1 MDQLS
6 GRSAPGKSNNKALR
20 FVLGMGLLVLVAVA
34 ICALIWWFFSDHDY
48 DLLGQYII
56 IAGIIFL
63 IFGVLVVAS
72 RGLPGGMRRSSKPL
86 RLQNGMEVDKRG
98 KQTGTTRQDTRL
110 LLFFCGTGLLCL
122 FIGNLIV
129 LGL

>member
-1 MDQLS
+1 MASPQDQNKRYES
-6 GRSAPGKSNNKALR
+6 DRKALR
-20 FVLGMGLLVLVAVA
+20 FILGMGLLVLVAVA
-34 ICALIWWFFSDHDY
+34 ICALIWWFVRDRNY

-63 IFGVLVVAS
+63 IFGILIVAS

-86 RLQNGMEVDKRG
+86 HLQNGTEVDKRR
-98 KQTGTTRQDTRL
+98 KQNGAARQDTRL